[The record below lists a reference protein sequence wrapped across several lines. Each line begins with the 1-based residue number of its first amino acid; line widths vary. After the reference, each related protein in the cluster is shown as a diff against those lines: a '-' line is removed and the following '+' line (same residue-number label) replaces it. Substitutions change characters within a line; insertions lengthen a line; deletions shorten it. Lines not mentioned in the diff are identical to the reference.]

1 MSGDFLPQPNDE
13 VGGGA
18 VGQMIQPEPTPS
30 TPAPPRVERVPSL
43 LRPLR
48 NRNYALL
55 FTGQLS
61 SLIGDQLYVV
71 ALPFLVLGQT
81 GVRELGLVLMCFGI
95 ARIATVP
102 IGGVLADRMD
112 KTKLMLLTDAGRA
125 LCVLAVAGLA
135 FGPEL
140 SILPVMALTAVLGA
154 LEGLFLPPSY
164 AILPDILSDDELP
177 AGNALNTALESAAAF
192 VGPALAGLV
201 VAVFTPGVALT
212 IDAVTFVVSAATL
225 LAIRVTP
232 RGAGA
237 AGGGDAAGES
247 DQDPT
252 ADGSSR
258 KGFVRFLAVSRI
270 VQLTLLIVLF
280 SNLAFDAMAEV
291 ALPVFSRDYLGTGA
305 QGFGVML
312 SAFGAGAVVGGLL
325 TDALFRV
332 PRRGLIALGLGV
344 VQGTA
349 LALVPLVGGALAG
362 ASVLLAASGLTIGV
376 LNAFYMT
383 HLQQRVPPQMLGRT
397 MGALTMATFGAQPVS
412 VLAAGLVLGAT
423 GPGVI
428 FVTAG
433 LLIAVGYLLAVPSS
447 EFRNL

>member
-1 MSGDFLPQPNDE
+1 MSGDFPDRPHEELGVAGHTN
-13 VGGGA
+13 
-18 VGQMIQPEPTPS
+18 QPEPTPS
-30 TPAPPRVERVPSL
+30 TPAQPLVERIPSL

-61 SLIGDQLYVV
+61 SLVGDQLYVV
-71 ALPFLVLGQT
+71 ALPFLILGHAS
-81 GVRELGLVLMCFGI
+81 VRDLGLVLMCFGI
-95 ARIATVP
+95 ARIATIP
-102 IGGVLADRMD
+102 IGGVLADRMN
-112 KTKLMLLTDAGRA
+112 KIKLMLLTDVGRA
-125 LCVLAVAGLA
+125 LCVLAVAGMA

-192 VGPALAGLV
+192 IGPALAGLV

-212 IDAVTFVVSAATL
+212 IDAATFVVSAATL
-225 LAIRVTP
+225 LAIRVIP
-232 RGAGA
+232 RGVG
-237 AGGGDAAGES
+237 AAGES
-247 DQDPT
+247 DET
-252 ADGSSR
+252 ADGSTR
-258 KGFVRFLAVSRI
+258 KGFVRFLAASRI

-349 LALVPLVGGALAG
+349 LALVPLVGGGLAG

-397 MGALTMATFGAQPVS
+397 MGALMMATFAAQPVS
-412 VLAAGLVLGAT
+412 VLAAGLVMGAT
-423 GPGVI
+423 GPGPI

-433 LLIAVGYLLAVPSS
+433 LLIVVGYLLAVPSS
-447 EFRNL
+447 EFRTL

>member
-1 MSGDFLPQPNDE
+1 MSGDSL
-13 VGGGA
+13 
-18 VGQMIQPEPTPS
+18 IQLEPTPS
-30 TPAPPRVERVPSL
+30 TPAQPPGDRLPSL

-61 SLIGDQLYVV
+61 SLSGDQLYVV
-71 ALPFLVLGQT
+71 ALPFLVLGHA

-112 KTKLMLLTDAGRA
+112 KRKLMLLTDFGRA
-125 LCVLAVAGLA
+125 LCVLTVAGAA

-140 SILPVMALTAVLGA
+140 SMLTVMALTAVLGG

-177 AGNALNTALESAAAF
+177 AGNALNTALESAASF
-192 VGPALAGLV
+192 VGPALAGLL

-212 IDAVTFVVSAATL
+212 IDAATFVVSAATL

-232 RGAGA
+232 RGA
-237 AGGGDAAGES
+237 DEAGEGDE
-247 DQDPT
+247 DQT

-258 KGFVRFLAVSRI
+258 MGFLRFLAVSRF
-270 VQLTLLIVLF
+270 VQLTLLIMLF

-291 ALPVFSRDYLGTGA
+291 ALPVFSLDYLGAGA

-325 TDALFRV
+325 TDALFRL
-332 PRRGLIALGLGV
+332 PRHGLIALGLGA
-344 VQGTA
+344 VQGIA
-349 LALVPLVGGALAG
+349 LALVPLVGGGLAG
-362 ASVLLAASGLTIGV
+362 ASVLLAASGLTIVV
-376 LNAFYMT
+376 LNAFFMT
-383 HLQQRVPPQMLGRT
+383 HLQQRVPPHLLGRT
-397 MGALTMATFGAQPVS
+397 MGVLTMTIFGAQPVS
-412 VLAAGLVLGAT
+412 VLAAGLVLGVT

-433 LLIAVGYLLAVPSS
+433 LLIVVGYLLAVPSS
-447 EFRNL
+447 EFRTL

>member
-1 MSGDFLPQPNDE
+1 MSGDSQHRPHEELG
-13 VGGGA
+13 VA
-18 VGQMIQPEPTPS
+18 GQTVQPEPTPS
-30 TPAPPRVERVPSL
+30 TPAQPLAGRLPSL

-55 FTGQLS
+55 FAGQLS
-61 SLIGDQLYVV
+61 SLVGDQLYVV
-71 ALPFLVLGQT
+71 ALPFLVLGHA

-102 IGGVLADRMD
+102 IGGVLADRMN

-125 LCVLAVAGLA
+125 LCVLAVAGMA

-140 SILPVMALTAVLGA
+140 SIVHVMALTAVLGA

-212 IDAVTFVVSAATL
+212 IDAATFVISAATL
-225 LAIRVTP
+225 LAMRVTP
-232 RGAGA
+232 RGV
-237 AGGGDAAGES
+237 DEAGES
-247 DQDPT
+247 GEET
-252 ADGSSR
+252 ADEPTR
-258 KGFVRFLAVSRI
+258 KGFVRFLATSRI
-270 VQLTLLIVLF
+270 VQLTLVIVLF

-325 TDALFRV
+325 TDALFKV

-344 VQGTA
+344 VQGIA
-349 LALVPLVGGALAG
+349 LALVPLLGGGLAG
-362 ASVLLAASGLTIGV
+362 ASVLLAASGVTIGV

-383 HLQQRVPPQMLGRT
+383 HLQQRVPAQMLGRT
-397 MGALTMATFGAQPVS
+397 MGALTMCTFGAQPVS
-412 VLAAGLVLGAT
+412 VLAAGLVIAT
-423 GPGVI
+423 IGPGPI
-428 FVTAG
+428 FVAAG
-433 LLIAVGYLLAVPSS
+433 LLIVVGYLLATPSK
-447 EFRNL
+447 EFRTL

>member
-1 MSGDFLPQPNDE
+1 MSGDSL
-13 VGGGA
+13 
-18 VGQMIQPEPTPS
+18 IQLEPTPS
-30 TPAPPRVERVPSL
+30 TPAQPPGDRLPSL

-71 ALPFLVLGQT
+71 ALPFLVLGHA

-112 KTKLMLLTDAGRA
+112 KRKLMLLTDFGRA
-125 LCVLAVAGLA
+125 ICVLTVAGAA
-135 FGPEL
+135 FGPDL
-140 SILPVMALTAVLGA
+140 SMLTVMALTAVLGG

-177 AGNALNTALESAAAF
+177 AGNALNTALESAASF

-212 IDAVTFVVSAATL
+212 IDAATFVVSAATL

-232 RGAGA
+232 RGA
-237 AGGGDAAGES
+237 DEAGEGDE
-247 DQDPT
+247 DQT

-258 KGFVRFLAVSRI
+258 MGFLRFLAVSRF
-270 VQLTLLIVLF
+270 VQLTLLIMLF

-291 ALPVFSRDYLGTGA
+291 ALPVFSLDYLGAGA

-325 TDALFRV
+325 TDALFRL
-332 PRRGLIALGLGV
+332 PRHGLIALGLGA
-344 VQGTA
+344 VQGIA
-349 LALVPLVGGALAG
+349 LALVPLVGGGLAG

-376 LNAFYMT
+376 LNAFFMT
-383 HLQQRVPPQMLGRT
+383 HLQQRVPPHLLGRT
-397 MGALTMATFGAQPVS
+397 MGVLAMTIFGAQPVS
-412 VLAAGLVLGAT
+412 VLAAGLVLGVT

-433 LLIAVGYLLAVPSS
+433 LLIVVGYLLAVPSS

>member
-1 MSGDFLPQPNDE
+1 MSGDSQHRPHEELGVADQT
-13 VGGGA
+13 V
-18 VGQMIQPEPTPS
+18 QPEPTPS
-30 TPAPPRVERVPSL
+30 TPAQPLAGRLPSL

-55 FTGQLS
+55 FAGQLS
-61 SLIGDQLYVV
+61 SLVGDQLYVV
-71 ALPFLVLGQT
+71 ALPFLVLGHA

-102 IGGVLADRMD
+102 IGGVLADRMN

-125 LCVLAVAGLA
+125 LCVLAVAGMA

-140 SILPVMALTAVLGA
+140 SIVHVMALTAVLGA

-192 VGPALAGLV
+192 IGPALAGLV

-212 IDAVTFVVSAATL
+212 IDAATFVISAATL
-225 LAIRVTP
+225 LAMRVTP
-232 RGAGA
+232 RGVDEAG
-237 AGGGDAAGES
+237 DS
-247 DQDPT
+247 DEET
-252 ADGSSR
+252 ADEPTR
-258 KGFVRFLAVSRI
+258 KGFVRFLATSRI
-270 VQLTLLIVLF
+270 VQLTLVIVLF

-325 TDALFRV
+325 TDALFKV

-344 VQGTA
+344 VQGIA
-349 LALVPLVGGALAG
+349 LALVPLVGGGLAG
-362 ASVLLAASGLTIGV
+362 ASVLLAASGVTIGV

-412 VLAAGLVLGAT
+412 VLVAGLVIATT
-423 GPGVI
+423 GPGPI
-428 FVTAG
+428 FVAAG
-433 LLIAVGYLLAVPSS
+433 LLIVVGYLLATPSK
-447 EFRNL
+447 EFRTL

>member
-1 MSGDFLPQPNDE
+1 MSEDL
-13 VGGGA
+13 
-18 VGQMIQPEPTPS
+18 IQLEPTPS
-30 TPAPPRVERVPSL
+30 TSARPRVERVPSL

-55 FTGQLS
+55 FTGQLC
-61 SLIGDQLYVV
+61 SLVGDQLYVV
-71 ALPFLVLGQT
+71 ALPFLVLGHT
-81 GVRELGLVLMCFGI
+81 SVRDLGLVLMCFGI

-125 LCVLAVAGLA
+125 LCVLAVAGMA

-164 AILPDILSDDELP
+164 AILPDVLSDDELP
-177 AGNALNTALESAAAF
+177 AGNALNTALESAASF
-192 VGPALAGLV
+192 VGPALAGVV
-201 VAVFTPGVALT
+201 VAVFSPGVALT
-212 IDAVTFVVSAATL
+212 IDAATFVVSAATL
-225 LAIRVTP
+225 LALRLTP
-232 RGAGA
+232 RGVGA
-237 AGGGDAAGES
+237 AGEGDAAGES
-247 DQDPT
+247 DDET

-332 PRRGLIALGLGV
+332 PRRGLIALGLGA
-344 VQGTA
+344 VQGIA
-349 LALVPLVGGALAG
+349 LALVPLVGGGLAG

-433 LLIAVGYLLAVPSS
+433 LLIVVGYLLAVPSS

>member
-1 MSGDFLPQPNDE
+1 MSGDSQHPPHEELG
-13 VGGGA
+13 VA
-18 VGQMIQPEPTPS
+18 GQTVQPEP
-30 TPAPPRVERVPSL
+30 AQPRDRLPSL

-55 FTGQLS
+55 FTGQLT
-61 SLIGDQLYVV
+61 SLVGDQLYVV
-71 ALPFLVLGQT
+71 ALPFLVLGHA

-102 IGGVLADRMD
+102 IGGVLADRMN
-112 KTKLMLLTDAGRA
+112 KTKLMLLTDVGRA
-125 LCVLAVAGLA
+125 LCVLAVAGMA

-140 SILPVMALTAVLGA
+140 SIVHVMALTAVLGA

-192 VGPALAGLV
+192 IGPALAGLV

-212 IDAVTFVVSAATL
+212 IDAATFVISAATL
-225 LAIRVTP
+225 LAMRVTP
-232 RGAGA
+232 RGVDEAG
-237 AGGGDAAGES
+237 DS
-247 DQDPT
+247 DEET
-252 ADGSSR
+252 ADEPTR
-258 KGFVRFLAVSRI
+258 KGFVRFLATSRI
-270 VQLTLLIVLF
+270 VQLTLVIVLF

-325 TDALFRV
+325 TDALFKV

-344 VQGTA
+344 VQGIA
-349 LALVPLVGGALAG
+349 LALVPLVGGGLAG
-362 ASVLLAASGLTIGV
+362 ASVLLAASGVTIGV

-412 VLAAGLVLGAT
+412 VLVAGLVIATT
-423 GPGVI
+423 GPGPI
-428 FVTAG
+428 FVAAG
-433 LLIAVGYLLAVPSS
+433 LLIVVGYLLATPSK
-447 EFRNL
+447 EFRTL

>member
-1 MSGDFLPQPNDE
+1 
-13 VGGGA
+13 
-18 VGQMIQPEPTPS
+18 VGQTIQLEPTPS
-30 TPAPPRVERVPSL
+30 TPAQPLLERIPSL

-71 ALPFLVLGQT
+71 ALPFLVLGHA

-95 ARIATVP
+95 ARIVTVP

-154 LEGLFLPPSY
+154 LEGLFLPASY

-201 VAVFTPGVALT
+201 VAVFTPGVALA

-237 AGGGDAAGES
+237 AGES
-247 DQDPT
+247 DLDTT
-252 ADGSSR
+252 ADGSPR
-258 KGFVRFLAVSRI
+258 KGFVKFLAVSRI

-349 LALVPLVGGALAG
+349 LALVPLVGGGLAG

-412 VLAAGLVLGAT
+412 VLGAGLVLGAT

-433 LLIAVGYLLAVPSS
+433 LLIVVGYLLAVPSS

>member
-1 MSGDFLPQPNDE
+1 MSEDL
-13 VGGGA
+13 
-18 VGQMIQPEPTPS
+18 IQLEPTPAR
-30 TPAPPRVERVPSL
+30 PLVERVPSL

-55 FTGQLS
+55 FTGQLC
-61 SLIGDQLYVV
+61 SLVGDQLYVV
-71 ALPFLVLGQT
+71 ALPFLVLGHA

-135 FGPEL
+135 FGPQL
-140 SILPVMALTAVLGA
+140 SIVPVMALTAVLGA
-154 LEGLFLPPSY
+154 LEGLFLPSSY

-201 VAVFTPGVALT
+201 VAVFTPGVALA
-212 IDAVTFVVSAATL
+212 IDAATFVISAATL
-225 LAIRVTP
+225 LALRTTP
-232 RGAGA
+232 RGE
-237 AGGGDAAGES
+237 DAAGES
-247 DQDPT
+247 GDET

-344 VQGTA
+344 VQGIA
-349 LALVPLVGGALAG
+349 LALVPLVGGGLAG

-433 LLIAVGYLLAVPSS
+433 LLIVVGYLLAVPSS
-447 EFRNL
+447 EFRTL

>member
-1 MSGDFLPQPNDE
+1 
-13 VGGGA
+13 
-18 VGQMIQPEPTPS
+18 
-30 TPAPPRVERVPSL
+30 
-43 LRPLR
+43 
-48 NRNYALL
+48 
-55 FTGQLS
+55 
-61 SLIGDQLYVV
+61 
-71 ALPFLVLGQT
+71 
-81 GVRELGLVLMCFGI
+81 
-95 ARIATVP
+95 
-102 IGGVLADRMD
+102 
-112 KTKLMLLTDAGRA
+112 
-125 LCVLAVAGLA
+125 
-135 FGPEL
+135 
-140 SILPVMALTAVLGA
+140 
-154 LEGLFLPPSY
+154 
-164 AILPDILSDDELP
+164 
-177 AGNALNTALESAAAF
+177 
-192 VGPALAGLV
+192 V
-201 VAVFTPGVALT
+201 VAVFSPGVALT

-225 LAIRVTP
+225 LALRLTP

-237 AGGGDAAGES
+237 AEEGDAAGES
-247 DQDPT
+247 DQDTT

-344 VQGTA
+344 VQGIA
-349 LALVPLVGGALAG
+349 LALVPLVGGGLAG
-362 ASVLLAASGLTIGV
+362 ASVLLAASGLTVGV

-412 VLAAGLVLGAT
+412 VVAAGLVLGAT

-433 LLIAVGYLLAVPSS
+433 LLIVVGYLLAVPSS

>member
-1 MSGDFLPQPNDE
+1 M
-13 VGGGA
+13 
-18 VGQMIQPEPTPS
+18 
-30 TPAPPRVERVPSL
+30 R
-43 LRPLR
+43 
-48 NRNYALL
+48 
-55 FTGQLS
+55 
-61 SLIGDQLYVV
+61 
-71 ALPFLVLGQT
+71 
-81 GVRELGLVLMCFGI
+81 
-95 ARIATVP
+95 
-102 IGGVLADRMD
+102 
-112 KTKLMLLTDAGRA
+112 
-125 LCVLAVAGLA
+125 
-135 FGPEL
+135 
-140 SILPVMALTAVLGA
+140 

-201 VAVFTPGVALT
+201 VAVFTPGVALA

-237 AGGGDAAGES
+237 AGEGDAVGES

-349 LALVPLVGGALAG
+349 LALVPLVGGGLAG

-433 LLIAVGYLLAVPSS
+433 LLIVVGYLLAVPSS

>member
-1 MSGDFLPQPNDE
+1 MSGDSQHPPHEELG
-13 VGGGA
+13 VA
-18 VGQMIQPEPTPS
+18 GQTVQPEPTPS
-30 TPAPPRVERVPSL
+30 TPAQPLAGRLPSL

-55 FTGQLS
+55 FAGQLS
-61 SLIGDQLYVV
+61 SLVGDQLYVV
-71 ALPFLVLGQT
+71 ALPFLVLGHA

-102 IGGVLADRMD
+102 IGGVLADRMN

-125 LCVLAVAGLA
+125 LCVLAVAGMA

-140 SILPVMALTAVLGA
+140 SIVHVMALTAVLGA

-212 IDAVTFVVSAATL
+212 IDAATFVISAATL
-225 LAIRVTP
+225 LAMRVTP
-232 RGAGA
+232 RGV
-237 AGGGDAAGES
+237 DEAGES
-247 DQDPT
+247 DEET
-252 ADGSSR
+252 ADEPTR
-258 KGFVRFLAVSRI
+258 KGFFRFLATSRI
-270 VQLTLLIVLF
+270 VQLTLVIVLF

-305 QGFGVML
+305 QGFGIML

-325 TDALFRV
+325 TDALFKV
-332 PRRGLIALGLGV
+332 PRRGLVALGLGV
-344 VQGTA
+344 VQGIA
-349 LALVPLVGGALAG
+349 LALVPLLGGGLAG
-362 ASVLLAASGLTIGV
+362 ASVLLAASGVTIGV

-383 HLQQRVPPQMLGRT
+383 HLQRRVPAQMLGRT
-397 MGALTMATFGAQPVS
+397 MGALTMCTFGAQPVS
-412 VLAAGLVLGAT
+412 VLAAGLVIAT
-423 GPGVI
+423 IGPGPI
-428 FVTAG
+428 FVAAG
-433 LLIAVGYLLAVPSS
+433 LLIVVGYLLATPSK
-447 EFRNL
+447 EFRTL

>member
-1 MSGDFLPQPNDE
+1 MSGDSL
-13 VGGGA
+13 
-18 VGQMIQPEPTPS
+18 IQLEPTPS
-30 TPAPPRVERVPSL
+30 TPAQPPGDRLPSL

-55 FTGQLS
+55 FTGQLT
-61 SLIGDQLYVV
+61 SLVGDQLYVV
-71 ALPFLVLGQT
+71 ALPFLVLAHA

-112 KTKLMLLTDAGRA
+112 KRKLMLLTDFGRA
-125 LCVLAVAGLA
+125 LCVLTVAGAA

-140 SILPVMALTAVLGA
+140 SMLTVMALTAVLGG

-177 AGNALNTALESAAAF
+177 AGNALNTALESAASF

-212 IDAVTFVVSAATL
+212 IDAATFVVSAATL

-232 RGAGA
+232 RGA
-237 AGGGDAAGES
+237 DEAGEGDE
-247 DQDPT
+247 DQT

-258 KGFVRFLAVSRI
+258 MGFLRFLAVSRF
-270 VQLTLLIVLF
+270 VQLTLLIMLF

-291 ALPVFSRDYLGTGA
+291 ALPVFSLDYLGAGA

-325 TDALFRV
+325 TDALFRL

-344 VQGTA
+344 VQGIA
-349 LALVPLVGGALAG
+349 LVLVPLVGGGLAG

-376 LNAFYMT
+376 LNAFFMT
-383 HLQQRVPPQMLGRT
+383 QLQQRVPAHLLGRT
-397 MGALTMATFGAQPVS
+397 MGVVTMTIFGAQPVS
-412 VLAAGLVLGAT
+412 VLAAGLVLGVT
-423 GPGVI
+423 GPGPI

-433 LLIAVGYLLAVPSS
+433 LLIVVGYLLAAPSS
-447 EFRNL
+447 EFRTL

>member
-1 MSGDFLPQPNDE
+1 MAGSWVAESSPSR
-13 VGGGA
+13 
-18 VGQMIQPEPTPS
+18 TPS
-30 TPAPPRVERVPSL
+30 TPAQPLVERVPSL

-55 FTGQLS
+55 FTGQLC
-61 SLIGDQLYVV
+61 SLVGDQLYVV
-71 ALPFLVLGQT
+71 ALPFLVLGHA

-112 KTKLMLLTDAGRA
+112 KTKLMLFTDAGRA
-125 LCVLAVAGLA
+125 LCVVAVAGLA

-140 SILPVMALTAVLGA
+140 SMLTVMALTAVLGG

-164 AILPDILSDDELP
+164 AILPDILSDENELP

-201 VAVFTPGVALT
+201 VAVFTPGVALA

-237 AGGGDAAGES
+237 AGEGDAVGES
-247 DQDPT
+247 DHDTT
-252 ADGSSR
+252 ADGASR

-349 LALVPLVGGALAG
+349 LALVPLVGGGLAG
-362 ASVLLAASGLTIGV
+362 ASVLLAAP
-376 LNAFYMT
+376 A
-383 HLQQRVPPQMLGRT
+383 
-397 MGALTMATFGAQPVS
+397 
-412 VLAAGLVLGAT
+412 
-423 GPGVI
+423 
-428 FVTAG
+428 
-433 LLIAVGYLLAVPSS
+433 
-447 EFRNL
+447 

>member
-1 MSGDFLPQPNDE
+1 M
-13 VGGGA
+13 
-18 VGQMIQPEPTPS
+18 
-30 TPAPPRVERVPSL
+30 
-43 LRPLR
+43 
-48 NRNYALL
+48 
-55 FTGQLS
+55 
-61 SLIGDQLYVV
+61 
-71 ALPFLVLGQT
+71 
-81 GVRELGLVLMCFGI
+81 
-95 ARIATVP
+95 
-102 IGGVLADRMD
+102 
-112 KTKLMLLTDAGRA
+112 
-125 LCVLAVAGLA
+125 
-135 FGPEL
+135 
-140 SILPVMALTAVLGA
+140 
-154 LEGLFLPPSY
+154 
-164 AILPDILSDDELP
+164 
-177 AGNALNTALESAAAF
+177 
-192 VGPALAGLV
+192 
-201 VAVFTPGVALT
+201 
-212 IDAVTFVVSAATL
+212 
-225 LAIRVTP
+225 
-232 RGAGA
+232 
-237 AGGGDAAGES
+237 
-247 DQDPT
+247 
-252 ADGSSR
+252 
-258 KGFVRFLAVSRI
+258 RFLAVSRI

-349 LALVPLVGGALAG
+349 LALVPLVGGGLAG

-433 LLIAVGYLLAVPSS
+433 LLIVVGYLLAVPSS